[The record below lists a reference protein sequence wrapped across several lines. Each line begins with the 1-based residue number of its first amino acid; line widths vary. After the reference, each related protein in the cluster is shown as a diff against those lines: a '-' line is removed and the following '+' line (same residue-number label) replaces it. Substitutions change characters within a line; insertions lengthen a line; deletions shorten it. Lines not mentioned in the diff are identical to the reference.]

1 MSEDI
6 VFYFNPRSRAQM
18 AHWMLEEVGAPY
30 RIVPIDFE
38 LKQHKTPEFLAINPM
53 GKLPTITWRGV
64 TVTETAAIIA
74 FLADAFPEAGLAPA
88 PDDPQRGPY
97 YRWLFFGAGCI
108 EPALIDRMFKRP
120 DPPAKG
126 ALGYGSYDEMVNAL
140 KKALSPGPY
149 LLGNKFTA
157 ADVYVGSEIYWAGK
171 IGADRFNDDKIF
183 TDYIARLSKR
193 PAWQQSIA
201 EDAKSFPRD
210 RATTAD

>member
-38 LKQHKTPEFLAINPM
+38 KRQHKTPEFLAVNPM
-53 GKLPTITWRGV
+53 GKLPTITWRGAV
-64 TVTETAAIIA
+64 VTETAAIIA
-74 FLADAFPEAGLAPA
+74 FLADAFPAAGLAPA

-108 EPALIDRMFKRP
+108 EPALLDRTFKRP
-120 DPPAKG
+120 DPPVKG
-126 ALGYGSYDEMVNAL
+126 ALGYGSYDDMVNTL
-140 KKALSPGPY
+140 KQGLSPGPY
-149 LLGNKFTA
+149 LLGSKFTA

-171 IGADRFNDDKIF
+171 IGAYRFNEDKIF
-183 TDYIARLSKR
+183 ADYIDRLSKR
-193 PAWQQSIA
+193 PAWRRSIA
-201 EDAKSFPRD
+201 RDSKSHTPDHARV
-210 RATTAD
+210 AG